1 MIDENITKSGF
12 MDDKIIQLK
21 KGDKIIKRKKADWDK
36 NQSVWEFRGYS
47 LVEDKPKK
55 KKS

>member
-1 MIDENITKSGF
+1 

-55 KKS
+55 KKSKK